1 MYIRNNILKPISV
14 FYSMLI
20 PLSIH
25 IIKVIYSMLYSMTLL
40 YINLR
45 TVDNNTDNNILLYS
59 VYVKYGKLPFI
70 CIT

>member
-1 MYIRNNILKPISV
+1 
-14 FYSMLI
+14 MLI

-25 IIKVIYSMLYSMTLL
+25 VIKVIYSMLYSMTLL

-59 VYVKYGKLPFI
+59 VYVKYGKLPYI